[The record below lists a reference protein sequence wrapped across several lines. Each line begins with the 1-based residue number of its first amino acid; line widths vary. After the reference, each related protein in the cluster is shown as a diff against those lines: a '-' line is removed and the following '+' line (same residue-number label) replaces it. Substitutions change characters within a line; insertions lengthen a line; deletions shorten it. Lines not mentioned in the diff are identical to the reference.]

1 MKSKIFITG
10 SSGFVG
16 LNITKSFKNLY
27 DFILPNRNNLI
38 KLLDASRDYDVMI
51 HLAGLA
57 HDTSSI
63 TPQNNYFEINTDLT
77 VYAFEKFM
85 KSNAKIFIFLSSVK
99 ACSDSYEG
107 VLTEDVISR
116 PSTPYG
122 KSKLKA
128 ENIIIEKLKNSK
140 NKKKV
145 YILRPCMIH
154 GANNKGN
161 LNLLFKIINLGMPWP
176 LGLFDNRRSFCGID
190 NLIFVIK
197 SIIETKN
204 IRSGIYNIADDD
216 AISTNELYGIICR
229 SLKRKEYILKIPRV
243 VIKAIALIGNY
254 FPIPLNTERLNKLTE
269 NYVVSNSKIRKELN
283 IKSLP
288 DSVRVSFHKTLV
300 TFI

>member
-1 MKSKIFITG
+1 MKNKILITG

-16 LNITKSFKNLY
+16 TNITKSFKNTY
-27 DFILPNRNNLI
+27 DLILPNRNNLR
-38 KLLDASRDYDVMI
+38 KTLDLKKNYDVMI

-57 HDTSSI
+57 HDTSS
-63 TPQNNYFEINTDLT
+63 TAYQNNYFEINTDLT

-85 KSNAKIFIFLSSVK
+85 KSNAQIFIFLSSVK
-99 ACSDSYEG
+99 ACSDSFEG
-107 VLTEDVISR
+107 VLNENVVSR

-128 ENIIIEKLKNSK
+128 ENIIIKKLKKSK
-140 NKKKV
+140 NKKKI
-145 YILRPCMIH
+145 YILRPSMIH

-161 LNLLFKIINLGMPWP
+161 LNLLFKIINWGIPWP

-197 SIIETKN
+197 KIIETKN
-204 IRSGIYNIADDD
+204 IRSGIYNVADDD
-216 AISTNELYGIICR
+216 TISTNELYKIICR
-229 SLKRKEYILKIPRV
+229 SLKRKECILKIPKV
-243 VIKAIALIGNY
+243 LIKLIALIGDY
-254 FPIPLNTERLNKLTE
+254 FPIPLNTDRLNKLTE

-288 DSVRVSFHKTLV
+288 DSVRDSFHKTLV
-300 TFI
+300 TFM